1 MHFPDPATAPR
12 FLRQTP
18 CAIAAS
24 ECHAALRASLPAVM
38 NHLQEAAGLHAQAL
52 GVGIREL
59 QAQGFTWML
68 GRLALKINRLP
79 AWQEPLTLATWPS
92 GVKGRLLAERQF
104 ALEAPSG
111 ERLLEASSE
120 WLYVNFRTGRLARQP
135 EAVLALAAPETATFA
150 LCSERLPEPDLSTA
164 PLAGCRFAVR
174 RAEID
179 ANGHVNN
186 VHYAEWMLEALPEAT
201 YFGANPIAF
210 DIAYKQAAKLGDEV
224 LIRTWAS
231 APDRFTHAV
240 CRAADGALLAHAAS
254 AWQSA

>member
-1 MHFPDPATAPR
+1 MNFPDPATAPR
-12 FLRQTP
+12 FLRQAP

-24 ECHAALRASLPAVM
+24 ECRAALRASLPAVM

-68 GRLALKINRLP
+68 GRLALKLNRLP
-79 AWQEPLTLATWPS
+79 AWQEPLTLATWPN

-104 ALEAPSG
+104 ALETPSG

-120 WLYVNFRTGRLARQP
+120 WLYVNFQTGRLARLP
-135 EAVLALAAPETATFA
+135 ETVLALATPGTAAFA
-150 LCSERLPEPDLSTA
+150 LCQERLPEPDLAVT
-164 PLAGCRFAVR
+164 PLAECRFAVR

-186 VHYAEWMLEALPEAT
+186 VHYAEWMLETLPEAT
-201 YFGANPIAF
+201 YFGAEPVRF

-224 LIRTWAS
+224 LVRTWAS
-231 APDRFTHAV
+231 ALGHFIHAV
-240 CRAADGALLAHAAS
+240 FRATDGTLLAHATS
-254 AWQSA
+254 AWQGA

>member
-1 MHFPDPATAPR
+1 MTFSPPHSAPR
-12 FLRQTP
+12 FLREAP

-24 ECHAALRASLPAVM
+24 ECRAALRATLPAVM

-68 GRLALKINRLP
+68 GRLSLKINRLP
-79 AWQEPLTLATWPS
+79 VWQDPLILATWPS

-104 ALEAPSG
+104 ALETTAG

-135 EAVLALAAPETATFA
+135 EAVLALAAPDTATFA
-150 LCSERLPEPDLSTA
+150 LCQERLPEPDLAAT
-164 PLAGCRFAVR
+164 PLAECRFAVR
-174 RAEID
+174 RSEID

-186 VHYAEWMLEALPEAT
+186 VHYAEWMLETVPEAT
-201 YFGANPIAF
+201 YFGASPKRF
-210 DIAYKQAAKLGDEV
+210 DIVYKQSAKLGDAL
-224 LIRTWAS
+224 LIQTWAE
-231 APDRFTHAV
+231 APDQFIHAV
-240 CRAADGALLAHAAS
+240 CRAADGVLLAHAVS
-254 AWQSA
+254 LWQAD